1 MNENIIDVI
10 LLSFN
15 GNNKFTKYCLHCFG
29 CVRIGIKREIAS
41 SKWIKL
47 QNKFY
52 IHILTCLCFLQFPVI
67 NFKHFIL
74 SQKYNSFW
82 MHITFIAL
90 GNAFTRLSL
99 HIKSFYWNLHA
110 RNASKKL
117 VVAHINSFCL
127 ILLLVYGRVKQECSK
142 DLLQRWNNSV

>member
-1 MNENIIDVI
+1 MFTYIIMWIKFYQIFVTLFGFVWTGNE
-10 LLSFN
+10 
-15 GNNKFTKYCLHCFG
+15 
-29 CVRIGIKREIAS
+29 REIAS
-41 SKWIKL
+41 SVWIKL

-52 IHILTCLCFLQFPVI
+52 IHLLTCLCFLQFPVI
-67 NFKHFIL
+67 NFNHFIL

-90 GNAFTRLSL
+90 GNAFTKLSL

-117 VVAHINSFCL
+117 VVAHISSFCR
-127 ILLLVYGRVKQECSK
+127 ILLLVWGRVEQEYSK
-142 DLLQRWNNSV
+142 DLLQTVN